1 MRHYVTIFLKRLA
14 VVLEFVISIML
25 AIGIVLLCLRMA
37 TSLSSIPNLDVWPN
51 YDDLLET

>member
-25 AIGIVLLCLRMA
+25 AIGIVLLCLPMA
-37 TSLSSIPNLDVWPN
+37 TSLSSIPNLDV
-51 YDDLLET
+51 

>member
-25 AIGIVLLCLRMA
+25 AIGIVLLRLSGYFFTASPPGCLA
-37 TSLSSIPNLDVWPN
+37 
-51 YDDLLET
+51 

>member
-25 AIGIVLLCLRMA
+25 AIGIVLLCLRL
-37 TSLSSIPNLDVWPN
+37 SLIHI
-51 YDDLLET
+51 

>member
-25 AIGIVLLCLRMA
+25 AIGIVLPSHGYFFKQHPQSGCLA
-37 TSLSSIPNLDVWPN
+37 
-51 YDDLLET
+51 